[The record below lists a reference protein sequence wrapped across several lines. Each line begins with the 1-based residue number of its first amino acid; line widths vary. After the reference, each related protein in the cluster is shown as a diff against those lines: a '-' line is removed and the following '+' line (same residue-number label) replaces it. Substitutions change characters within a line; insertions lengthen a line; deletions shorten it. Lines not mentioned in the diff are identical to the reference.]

1 MIIQVVEHL
10 ILIAVTY
17 SNLHI
22 ETDDLGW
29 VFHRNLAW
37 C

>member
-22 ETDDLGW
+22 VTWNVRLG
-29 VFHRNLAW
+29 VSFS
-37 C
+37 